1 LSHALAR
8 NSWTA
13 PGELCLKRTRAW
25 CVERFSA
32 LSELISTPVLF
43 ARHKGLTAAMSLQA
57 RLPSTSE
64 VPTEKRAELWRERV
78 AEKLLRITW
87 DVPNDQLFHAAMIPV
102 LCAGDVEIAG
112 IESGPCLLT
121 NTEAHAREK
130 QHRCSIHILTSG
142 HRAVT
147 RRAEGEVELRK
158 TMGIVL
164 DEGKYYRHRSDN
176 DLMRAL
182 VLMLPK
188 PRIVERV
195 PDFERLIESP
205 LDISSEPFRLLQ
217 SFLNLPSAGVE
228 LNVPEL
234 ARVNADYVVDLIV
247 MSLSGRADDVEALQ
261 RRTLPETRY
270 RVILG
275 EIERGLG
282 DPKLSGKTIA
292 ARIGITERYL
302 QQLMEMHGETFS
314 HFVLRQRL
322 DKAAALLVSK
332 RNLRISE
339 IAFLCGFSDLSYF
352 NRSFKKRF
360 AENPRA
366 YRR

>member
-1 LSHALAR
+1 MNLPAQRPLT
-8 NSWTA
+8 NET
-13 PGELCLKRTRAW
+13 P
-25 CVERFSA
+25 VER
-32 LSELISTPVLF
+32 
-43 ARHKGLTAAMSLQA
+43 
-57 RLPSTSE
+57 
-64 VPTEKRAELWRERV
+64 RAELWRERV
-78 AEKLLRITW
+78 AERLLRITW
-87 DVPNDQLFHAAMIPV
+87 DAPDDRPFHATMTPV
-102 LCAGDVEIAG
+102 LCAGDVEVAG

-130 QHRCSIHILTSG
+130 QHRCSMHILMSG
-142 HRAVT
+142 HRALT
-147 RRAEGEVELRK
+147 RRAGGEIELRK
-158 TMGIVL
+158 TMGVVL

-176 DLMRAL
+176 EVMRAL

-188 PRIVERV
+188 PRIMERV

-205 LDISSEPFRLLQ
+205 LDVSCEPFRLLQ
-217 SFLNLPSAGVE
+217 SFLSLPTAGVA

-234 ARVNADYVVDLIV
+234 AGINADYVIDLVV
-247 MSLSGRADDVEALQ
+247 MALSGRADDAQALA
-261 RRTLPETRY
+261 RRTLPETRH

-282 DPKLSGKTIA
+282 DPKLSGKTVA
-292 ARIGITERYL
+292 ARVGITERYL
-302 QQLMEMHGETFS
+302 QQLMESHGETFS

-339 IAFLCGFSDLSYF
+339 IAYLCGFSDLSYF

-360 AENPRA
+360 GENPRA
-366 YRR
+366 YRK

>member
-1 LSHALAR
+1 MNVRPFHTLGNEVSAE
-8 NSWTA
+8 S
-13 PGELCLKRTRAW
+13 RAN
-25 CVERFSA
+25 V
-32 LSELISTPVLF
+32 
-43 ARHKGLTAAMSLQA
+43 
-57 RLPSTSE
+57 
-64 VPTEKRAELWRERV
+64 WRERV
-78 AEKLLRITW
+78 ADKLLRIDW
-87 DVPNDQLFHAAMIPV
+87 NVPDDRPFHAVMAPV
-102 LCAGDVEIAG
+102 LCAGDVEIAS

-121 NTEAHAREK
+121 NTQAHAREK
-130 QHRCSIHILTSG
+130 QHRCSMHILTSG
-142 HRAVT
+142 HRALT
-147 RRAEGEVELRK
+147 RRIEGEIELRK
-158 TMGIVL
+158 TMGVVL

-195 PDFERLIESP
+195 PDFERLIEAP
-205 LDISSEPFRLLQ
+205 LDVGCEPFRLLQ
-217 SFLNLPSAGVE
+217 SFLNLPNAGIE
-228 LNVPEL
+228 LNVPAL
-234 ARVNADYVVDLIV
+234 ARLNADYVVDLVV
-247 MSLSGRADDVEALQ
+247 MALSGRADDAEALR

-282 DPKLSGKTIA
+282 DPQLSGKAVA
-292 ARIGITERYL
+292 ARVGITERYL
-302 QQLMEMHGETFS
+302 QQLMESHGETFS

-322 DKAAALLVSK
+322 DKAAAILVAK

-352 NRSFKKRF
+352 NRSFKRRF
-360 AENPRA
+360 GENPRA

>member
-1 LSHALAR
+1 
-8 NSWTA
+8 
-13 PGELCLKRTRAW
+13 
-25 CVERFSA
+25 
-32 LSELISTPVLF
+32 
-43 ARHKGLTAAMSLQA
+43 MSLPA
-57 RLPSTSE
+57 RLPSTNE
-64 VPTEKRAELWRERV
+64 VPVAQRADLWRERV
-78 AEKLLRITW
+78 AEKLLRINW
-87 DVPNDQLFHAAMIPV
+87 DVPENQPFHATMIPV

-112 IESGPCLLT
+112 IEAGPFLLT
-121 NTEAHAREK
+121 NTESHARGK
-130 QHRCSIHILTSG
+130 QHRCSMHILTSG
-142 HRAVT
+142 HRALT
-147 RRAEGEVELRK
+147 RRLGGEVELRK
-158 TMGIVL
+158 TMGVVL

-188 PRIVERV
+188 ARIMERV
-195 PDFERLIESP
+195 PDFEHLIESP

-217 SFLNLPSAGVE
+217 SFLSLPSAGVE

-234 ARVNADYVVDLIV
+234 ARLNADYVVDLVV
-247 MSLSGRADDVEALQ
+247 MSLCGRTDDAEAMQ

-282 DPKLSGKTIA
+282 DPKLSGKAIA

-322 DKAAALLVSK
+322 DKAAAMLVSK

-352 NRSFKKRF
+352 NRTFKKRF

-366 YRR
+366 YRK